1 MSLLRGMAAENAEE
15 TFGMSEKAHATE
27 LMEVDFALR
36 AAIAQEKGSKLSRIP
51 ELAKVSR

>member
-27 LMEVDFALR
+27 LMEVDFVLR
-36 AAIAQEKGSKLSRIP
+36 AAMP
-51 ELAKVSR
+51 